1 MRGVGGAVTVC
12 RRSSAGSVFRGG
24 CVVGEGATRE
34 SLLEVVELGEVEP
47 NLPSARAGA
56 RDPTRAGFQKLFI
69 SKIRRFA
76 SAEFSS
82 GAR

>member
-1 MRGVGGAVTVC
+1 MRGVEGTMSVC

-24 CVVGEGATRE
+24 CVVEEGATRE

-47 NLPSARAGA
+47 NLPSVRAGT
-56 RDPTRAGFQKLFI
+56 RDPARAGFQKLFI
-69 SKIRRFA
+69 SRRFA
-76 SAEFSS
+76 SAELSA